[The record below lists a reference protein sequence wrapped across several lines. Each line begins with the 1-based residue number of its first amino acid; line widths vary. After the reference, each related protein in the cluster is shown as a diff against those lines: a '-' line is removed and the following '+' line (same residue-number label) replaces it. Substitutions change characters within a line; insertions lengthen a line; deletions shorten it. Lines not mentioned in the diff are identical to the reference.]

1 MTTPLPAAV
10 PPTSNPAQP
19 YAAAESPSAP
29 PRSIAAIAS
38 FALGILFMLGL
49 GAFRLANPIVTV
61 NVDRSTGIIDAL
73 GAFGLFTIVL
83 VAIVVVLGH
92 IGLSAT
98 RTGARRGRG
107 IAAAGTTLGYVLVFV
122 YVTTLISA
130 GIASSFNDNGTF
142 LQNVFYWV

>member
-1 MTTPLPAAV
+1 MTTLP
-10 PPTSNPAQP
+10 PPTEPAIP
-19 YAAAESPSAP
+19 APAHPSAATESSIPP

-38 FALGILFMLGL
+38 VALGIFFMLGL

-61 NVDRSTGIIDAL
+61 NVDRDSGIIDAL

-130 GIASSFNDNGTF
+130 AIASSFPDNGTF

>member
-1 MTTPLPAAV
+1 
-10 PPTSNPAQP
+10 
-19 YAAAESPSAP
+19 
-29 PRSIAAIAS
+29 
-38 FALGILFMLGL
+38 MLGL

-61 NVDRSTGIIDAL
+61 NVDRDSGIIDAL

-130 GIASSFNDNGTF
+130 AIASSFPDNGTF